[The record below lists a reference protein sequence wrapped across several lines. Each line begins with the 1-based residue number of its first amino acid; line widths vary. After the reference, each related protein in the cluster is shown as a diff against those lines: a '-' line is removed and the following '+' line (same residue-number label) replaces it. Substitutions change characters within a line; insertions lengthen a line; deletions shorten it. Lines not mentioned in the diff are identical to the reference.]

1 MSSLPPTAPM
11 PPAGRTTL
19 ARYAAAPAPKRPHH
33 LPTPFG
39 ELNPL
44 GDEIC
49 GAAEPEAGRA
59 AHRRDFGFVQHSRY
73 PTEATHWDGLDLYH
87 FYHAPVSAVV
97 GGQNRPSPRLT
108 GAFAPQTSAVR
119 HAVRLLQHE
128 RAQLLPRRAG
138 VESAPVTI
146 ASQALPPL
154 GDPLPGAAA
163 NFTDVPGPGVRAAG
177 NGQAGAR
184 PATLGGV
191 RQAGPTWPPPA
202 LPEPPEQ
209 VAPHRP
215 WWTRPAATAPTA
227 GLRPPILLDC
237 AGWSGLPP
245 ARRPHREASS
255 TTLRLRG
262 LSTAVVPNAGLAAR
276 FGAVRELWL
285 MQCPTLHSFAGLLE
299 ALPQLRRL
307 YVFDCPALAE
317 LGYAPDVF
325 AARVTLAGVLGCPA
339 FVAVDELVT
348 AAGSPATRGI

>member
-1 MSSLPPTAPM
+1 MSSLPPSAPT

-19 ARYAAAPAPKRPHH
+19 DRYAAAPAPKRPHR

-73 PTEATHWDGLDLYH
+73 PTEASHWDGLDLYH
-87 FYHAPVSAVV
+87 FYDAPVSAVS

-138 VESAPVTI
+138 AESAPVII

-154 GDPLPGAAA
+154 SDPLPGAVA
-163 NFTDVPGPGVRAAG
+163 NLTDVPGPGVGATRVARS
-177 NGQAGAR
+177 GAR
-184 PATLGGV
+184 PPALAGE
-191 RQAGPTWPPPA
+191 RQAGLTWPPPA
-202 LPEPPEQ
+202 LPGTPEQ
-209 VAPHRP
+209 VAFHRP
-215 WWTRPAATAPTA
+215 WWRRSAAPAPRS
-227 GLRPPILLDC
+227 RPPMLLDC
-237 AGWSGLPP
+237 AGRPGLPP
-245 ARRPHREASS
+245 AQHPHREAGS
-255 TTLRLRG
+255 TTLRLHA
-262 LSTAVVPNAGLAAR
+262 LSARNLPGAALAAR
-276 FGAVRELWL
+276 FAAVRELWL
-285 MQCPTLHSFAGLLE
+285 VHCPTLHSLAGLLE

-307 YVFDCPALAE
+307 YVVGCPALAE
-317 LGYAPDVF
+317 VGYPPNVF

-339 FVAVDELVT
+339 FGAADELVT
-348 AAGSPATRGI
+348 AAGSPAVRGT